1 MYVTKCPEASHLEAT
16 QLGSSV
22 IQITFSRASLRLVF
36 RLTSGKAP
44 MKRFCFLAVLIA
56 LSSSAHAGRSIS
68 FSVGSHRV
76 HIESSRH
83 CRSVSCASMSISRR
97 LDWRRKRDRYDDARD
112 AAAPAKPVPSA
123 PQTVSPPAPPVPQ
136 TVTPP
141 APPATKAPAQTIVAA
156 PPPAVYTTA
165 ASRSQPVA
173 APPPAPPPAP
183 SQVQRV
189 SIPVPPPPPAAK
201 PVETAQPAPEVER
214 VTHQAEEEPSDSPTG
229 DWQTEGKGTV
239 LIAKCGNALCGY
251 VLSSSNEK
259 GEAILINM
267 KPKTERQ
274 WTGGVY
280 SQESGETYYGTMS
293 MKGIN
298 TLRVEACAL
307 GRFYCSGNNWNRITR
322 RADGLVTSW
331 QVSAGSRS

>member
-1 MYVTKCPEASHLEAT
+1 
-16 QLGSSV
+16 
-22 IQITFSRASLRLVF
+22 
-36 RLTSGKAP
+36 

-97 LDWRRKRDRYDDARD
+97 LDWRRKRDRYNDDRD
-112 AAAPAKPVPSA
+112 AAVPAKPVPSA
-123 PQTVSPPAPPVPQ
+123 PQTIS
-136 TVTPP
+136 PP
-141 APPATKAPAQTIVAA
+141 APPATTAPAKTIVTA

-165 ASRSQPVA
+165 ASRSQIVA
-173 APPPAPPPAP
+173 APPPPAPPAPPP
-183 SQVQRV
+183 VQQV
-189 SIPVPPPPPAAK
+189 SIPAPPPPPVEK
-201 PVETAQPAPEVER
+201 PVETAQPAPQVER
-214 VTHQAEEEPSDSPTG
+214 VSHQAEEEPSDSPIG

-239 LIAKCGNALCGY
+239 RIAKCGNALCGF
-251 VLSSSNEK
+251 VLGSSNEK

-280 SQESGETYYGTMS
+280 SQDSAA
-293 MKGIN
+293 
-298 TLRVEACAL
+298 R
-307 GRFYCSGNNWNRITR
+307 RITAR
-322 RADGLVTSW
+322 CR
-331 QVSAGSRS
+331 

>member
-1 MYVTKCPEASHLEAT
+1 
-16 QLGSSV
+16 
-22 IQITFSRASLRLVF
+22 
-36 RLTSGKAP
+36 
-44 MKRFCFLAVLIA
+44 MKRFCFLAALIA

-83 CRSVSCASMSISRR
+83 CHSLSCARMSISRR
-97 LDWRRKRDRYDDARD
+97 LDWRRKHERYDDARD
-112 AAAPAKPVPSA
+112 AAAPAKPAPSA

-136 TVTPP
+136 TVS
-141 APPATKAPAQTIVAA
+141 PPATTAPAKTIVAA

-173 APPPAPPPAP
+173 PLPPAPPPVE
-183 SQVQRV
+183 QV
-189 SIPVPPPPPAAK
+189 SIPVPPAAPPAK
-201 PVETAQPAPEVER
+201 PVEGAPAPQVEH
-214 VTHQAEEEPSDSPTG
+214 VLHQAEEEPSVSPIG

-239 LIAKCGNALCGY
+239 RIAKCGNALCGY
-251 VLSSSNEK
+251 ALGSSNEK

-280 SQESGETYYGTMS
+280 SQDSGETYYGTMS

-307 GRFYCSGNNWNRITR
+307 GRFYCSGNNWSRITR
-322 RADGLVTSW
+322 RADSLVTSR
-331 QVSAGSRS
+331 QTLSGARS

>member
-1 MYVTKCPEASHLEAT
+1 
-16 QLGSSV
+16 
-22 IQITFSRASLRLVF
+22 
-36 RLTSGKAP
+36 

-83 CRSVSCASMSISRR
+83 CHSMSCARMSISRR
-97 LDWRRKRDRYDDARD
+97 LDWRRKHERYDDARD

-123 PQTVSPPAPPVPQ
+123 PQTVLPPAPQ
-136 TVTPP
+136 TISPP
-141 APPATKAPAQTIVAA
+141 APPATTAPAKTIVAA

-165 ASRSQPVA
+165 ASRSQPVVA
-173 APPPAPPPAP
+173 PPPPAPPPVE
-183 SQVQRV
+183 QV
-189 SIPVPPPPPAAK
+189 SIPVPPAAPPAK
-201 PVETAQPAPEVER
+201 PVEAAPPAPQIDHVL
-214 VTHQAEEEPSDSPTG
+214 HQAEEEPSDSPIG

-239 LIAKCGNALCGY
+239 RIAKCGNALCGY
-251 VLSSSNEK
+251 ALGSSNEK

-280 SQESGETYYGTMS
+280 SQDSGETYFGTMS

-307 GRFYCSGNNWNRITR
+307 GRFYCSGNNWSRITR
-322 RADGLVTSW
+322 RADSLVTSW
-331 QVSAGSRS
+331 QTLSGARS

>member
-1 MYVTKCPEASHLEAT
+1 
-16 QLGSSV
+16 
-22 IQITFSRASLRLVF
+22 
-36 RLTSGKAP
+36 
-44 MKRFCFLAVLIA
+44 MKRICFLAVLIA

-83 CRSVSCASMSISRR
+83 CHSVSCARMSISRS

-112 AAAPAKPVPSA
+112 TAVPAKPAPPPA
-123 PQTVSPPAPPVPQ
+123 PQTVSPPAPPVP
-136 TVTPP
+136 
-141 APPATKAPAQTIVAA
+141 PATTAPAKTIVAA

-173 APPPAPPPAP
+173 APSPPPP
-183 SQVQRV
+183 PVQQV
-189 SIPVPPPPPAAK
+189 SIPAPPPPPAAK
-201 PVETAQPAPEVER
+201 PVEAVQPAPQVER
-214 VTHQAEEEPSDSPTG
+214 VSHQAEEEPSDSPIG
-229 DWQTEGKGTV
+229 DWQTEGKGAV
-239 LIAKCGNALCGY
+239 RIAKCGNALCGY
-251 VLSSSNEK
+251 VLGSSNEK

-280 SQESGETYYGTMS
+280 SQDSGETYYGTMS

-307 GRFYCSGNNWNRITR
+307 GRFYCSGNNWSRITR
-322 RADGLVTSW
+322 HADSLVTSW
-331 QVSAGSRS
+331 QTLSEQRS

>member
-1 MYVTKCPEASHLEAT
+1 
-16 QLGSSV
+16 
-22 IQITFSRASLRLVF
+22 
-36 RLTSGKAP
+36 
-44 MKRFCFLAVLIA
+44 MKRFWFLAVLIA
-56 LSSSAHAGRSIS
+56 LSSSAHAGRSIP

-83 CRSVSCASMSISRR
+83 CHAVSCASMSIFRS
-97 LDWRRKRDRYDDARD
+97 LDWRRKRDVDRD
-112 AAAPAKPVPSA
+112 VAAPAKPAPPA
-123 PQTVSPPAPPVPQ
+123 PQTIS
-136 TVTPP
+136 PP
-141 APPATKAPAQTIVAA
+141 APPATTAPAKTIVAA
-156 PPPAVYTTA
+156 PPPAVYTQA
-165 ASRSQPVA
+165 ASRSQVVA
-173 APPPAPPPAP
+173 APAPPSPP
-183 SQVQRV
+183 VQQV
-189 SIPVPPPPPAAK
+189 SIPVPPPPPDAK
-201 PVETAQPAPEVER
+201 PVETAQPAPQVER
-214 VTHQAEEEPSDSPTG
+214 VSHQAEEEPSDSPIG

-239 LIAKCGNALCGY
+239 RIAKCGNALCGF
-251 VLSSSNEK
+251 VLGSSNEK

-280 SQESGETYYGTMS
+280 SQDSGETYYGTIS

-331 QVSAGSRS
+331 QTLSEQRS